1 MKLVQKYQE
10 GQKFPKD
17 RKDKNGQLQRF
28 NTFDEWKQFLKDN
41 YATVTNDSGADSIYG
56 DLPNRI
62 YGTMSN
68 NIDEDGN
75 PIGELTP
82 TGLENLYD
90 AWQFINNGEHNY
102 RKMQLPHYDES
113 GRDSLRV
120 IPTNDRYFKKVIKN
134 YDNLSEEDI
143 IQLAN
148 IDYRNMNI
156 KQFFKALPALYSTM
170 KKLDIGVTD
179 IPEIVETY
187 NDYWKDYNITFKTGG
202 RITKKSIL

>member
-1 MKLVQKYQE
+1 MRIVPKYQE
-10 GQKFPKD
+10 GQKFPKA

-28 NTFDEWKQFLKDN
+28 NTFNEWKQFLKDN
-41 YATVTNDSGADSIYG
+41 YDTVTNDNGADSIYG

-62 YGTMSN
+62 YGVMNN

-75 PIGELTP
+75 PIGRLTP
-82 TGLENLYD
+82 TGQENLYN
-90 AWQFINNGEHNY
+90 AWYFINNGEHNY
-102 RKMQLPHYDES
+102 RKMQLPSYDVS
-113 GRDSLRV
+113 RRDSLRV

-134 YDNLSEEDI
+134 YNNLSDEDI

-148 IDYRNMNI
+148 IDYRNMKI
-156 KQFFKALPALYSTM
+156 EQFFKALPALYSTM

-187 NDYWKDYNITFKTGG
+187 NDYWKDYNITF
-202 RITKKSIL
+202 